1 MKTTPHTTPTHTV
14 HVGELYAKT
23 ESPSANKSV
32 YHVIDVQK
40 NSITLQNVDNPLS
53 QFETTAEK
61 LINAGYARL
70 SQTPYINLNA
80 TKNSK
85 TAKTKL
91 KRCPYTLDIFEA
103 RADSER
109 PALATS

>member
-1 MKTTPHTTPTHTV
+1 MNI
-14 HVGELYAKT
+14 HVGELYGKADA
-23 ESPSANKSV
+23 SPASKSV
-32 YHVIDVQK
+32 YHVLQVQK
-40 NSITLQNVDNPLS
+40 NTVTLQNIDNPMS

-61 LINAGYARL
+61 LNSAGYVRL
-70 SQTPYINLNA
+70 SQTPYINLANL
-80 TKNSK
+80 KNK

-109 PALATS
+109 PALVA